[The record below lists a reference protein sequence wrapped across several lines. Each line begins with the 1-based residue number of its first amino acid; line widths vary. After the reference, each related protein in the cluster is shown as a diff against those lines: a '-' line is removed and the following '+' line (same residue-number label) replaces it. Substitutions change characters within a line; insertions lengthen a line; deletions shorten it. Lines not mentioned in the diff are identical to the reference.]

1 MITPPYLKPGDKI
14 GIVAPARKIELSEI
28 SFAIEVF
35 ESWGLKVELGKNIF
49 KTDRQ
54 FAGTEKER
62 ADDFQYMIDNPEIKA
77 ILCARGGYGSI
88 KMVKHI
94 HFENL
99 IKNPKWIVG
108 YSDITVL
115 HAIINEKLKMKTIH
129 GIMPFNINTENKE
142 DDSVIS
148 LKKVLFGNKI
158 TYNINGDILNK
169 PGITSGILI
178 GGNLSVLYSLAGTK
192 YEYDYSDKILL
203 IEDLDEYLY
212 HIDRMMMN
220 LKYSGKLQ
228 NLKGLIVGGMTE
240 MHDNQVPFGK
250 SAYEIISES
259 VREYNFP
266 VCFNFP
272 VGHQKENRAL
282 TFGSKINLTVSLKE
296 AKVLF
301 TD

>member
-1 MITPPYLKPGDKI
+1 
-14 GIVAPARKIELSEI
+14 
-28 SFAIEVF
+28 
-35 ESWGLKVELGKNIF
+35 
-49 KTDRQ
+49 
-54 FAGTEKER
+54 
-62 ADDFQYMIDNPEIKA
+62 
-77 ILCARGGYGSI
+77 
-88 KMVKHI
+88 
-94 HFENL
+94 
-99 IKNPKWIVG
+99 
-108 YSDITVL
+108 
-115 HAIINEKLKMKTIH
+115 MKTIH

>member
-35 ESWGLKVELGKNIF
+35 ESWGLQVELGKNIF

-99 IKNPKWIVG
+99 LKNPKWIVG

-115 HAIINEKLKMKTIH
+115 HAIVNEKLKMKTIH
-129 GIMPFNINTENKE
+129 GIMPFNINPENKD
-142 DDSVIS
+142 DDSVMS
-148 LKKVLFGNKI
+148 LKNALFGKNI
-158 TYNINGDILNK
+158 RYNINGDILNN
-169 PGITSGILI
+169 PGTTSGILI

-228 NLKGLIVGGMTE
+228 TLKGLIVGGMTD
-240 MHDNQVPFGK
+240 MHDNQIPFGR
-250 SAYEIISES
+250 SAYEIINES

-282 TFGSKINLTVSLKE
+282 TFGSKINLTISLKGAE
-296 AKVLF
+296 VLF